1 MENPNMKIN
10 QERINE
16 LKSFAIKATDTNT
29 HWTNIKHEASL
40 LNPSLNELMELEKQ
54 LKAQQQEDEKN
65 RESLLLASTQIKAE
79 LGEAFL
85 ISDYVLAGKKIA
97 ELRAQQEIVT
107 MRLEALN
114 NQPSYN
120 VQPLW
125 QSMKA
130 KAAMK
135 ALAEKEAVFIKKF
148 EELKRLMM
156 EINDL
161 TYIADISFM
170 GTSTFGYVSNNLPK
184 STARKAVDLKPYY

>member
-1 MENPNMKIN
+1 MKIN
-10 QERINE
+10 QERINQ

-29 HWTNIKHEASL
+29 HWTNIKNEASL

-54 LKAQQQEDEKN
+54 LKAQQQEYEKN
-65 RESLLLASTQIKAE
+65 RDSLLLANTQIEAE

-85 ISDYVLAGKKIA
+85 ISDYILAGKKIA
-97 ELRAQQEIVT
+97 ELRAQQEVVT

-130 KAAMK
+130 NAAMK
-135 ALAEKEAVFIKKF
+135 AIAEKEPALIKKL
-148 EELKRLMM
+148 EELKILMM

-161 TYIADISFM
+161 TYVADISFM
-170 GTSTFGYVSNNLPK
+170 GASTFGYVSNNLPK